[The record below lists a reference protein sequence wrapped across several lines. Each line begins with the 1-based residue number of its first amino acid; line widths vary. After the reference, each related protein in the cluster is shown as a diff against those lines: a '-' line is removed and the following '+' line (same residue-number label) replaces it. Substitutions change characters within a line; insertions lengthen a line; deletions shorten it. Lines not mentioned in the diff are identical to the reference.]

1 VEQPASIRKAFRL
14 VENFDY
20 RADLAKREGLAAA
33 VTCLGLLVALV
44 GVAKIVKAR
53 QKPKPRAKLR
63 VVA

>member
-1 VEQPASIRKAFRL
+1 